1 MLIFTLKKMAKNKQF
16 FQFIS
21 EPQDVNFGGKVHG
34 GAVMDWIDNAGYA
47 CACNW
52 SGTYCVTVYVGGIR
66 FIKPVKIGALV
77 RIESQIIY
85 TGKTSMH
92 IAIDV
97 FSKSIKG
104 GKFQKTSHCVIVFVS
119 VNDEGKPTPVEKWH
133 PKTEEEKQFENY
145 ALHLIDLRKDIDKE
159 MKPFV
164 YK

>member
-1 MLIFTLKKMAKNKQF
+1 MIDNKQF

-21 EPQDVNFGGKVHG
+21 EPKDINFGGKVHG

-52 SGTYCVTVYVGGIR
+52 SGSYCVTAYVGGIR

-77 RIESQIIY
+77 RVESKIIL

-92 IAIDV
+92 IAVDV
-97 FSKSIKG
+97 FSKDIKG
-104 GKFQKTSHCVIVFVS
+104 GKFQKTSHCIIVFVA
-119 VNDEGKPTPVEKWH
+119 VDDNGI
-133 PKTEEEKQFENY
+133 PKTVPRWTPITEEDKQMDAY
-145 ALHLIDLRKDIDKE
+145 AKKLMELRKDIDKE

-164 YK
+164 YN